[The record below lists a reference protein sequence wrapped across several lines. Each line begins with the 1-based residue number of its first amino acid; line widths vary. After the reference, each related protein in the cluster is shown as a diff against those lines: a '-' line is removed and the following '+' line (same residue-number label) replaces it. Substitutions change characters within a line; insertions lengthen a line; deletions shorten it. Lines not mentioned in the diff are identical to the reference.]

1 MRHTEK
7 TVKIMKT
14 LIRKNQITA
23 TTADEVKSQ
32 VEQELQY
39 LGYIVVGNRAEAEE
53 YLREIDGDISEQ
65 LVQKFSVLGEIEGAW
80 QITLTVT
87 IKSYYK
93 DSGSYDYC
101 YQVNI
106 TED

>member
-1 MRHTEK
+1 
-7 TVKIMKT
+7 MKT

-32 VEQELQY
+32 VEQQLRY
-39 LGYIVVGNRAEAEE
+39 LGYTVVDNIAEAEE
-53 YLREIDGDISEQ
+53 CLSEIDGDIFDQ
-65 LVQKFSVLGEIEGAW
+65 VVQKISVLGEIEGAW

-93 DSGSYDYC
+93 DPGSIDYC
-101 YQVNI
+101 YQVNV
-106 TED
+106 TEG

>member
-1 MRHTEK
+1 
-7 TVKIMKT
+7 MKT

-23 TTADEVKSQ
+23 TTADEVKLQ

-39 LGYIVVGNRAEAEE
+39 LGYIVVGNRSEAEQC
-53 YLREIDGDISEQ
+53 LSEIDGDIFDQ
-65 LVQKFSVLGEIEGAW
+65 IVQTFSVLGEIEGAW

-101 YQVNI
+101 YQVNVV
-106 TED
+106 ED